1 MDLQWLYSVLR
12 PAWIIWF
19 MAMFILIVA
28 WALWPRNRRRF
39 DADARIP
46 FKED

>member
-1 MDLQWLYSVLR
+1 MDLQSLYAFLR

-28 WALWPRNRRRF
+28 WALWPRNRGRF